1 MPQIQAIR
9 ANHTAAEG
17 TDDRLLSIR
26 LVCETTG
33 RGKTWLMEAVR
44 ERNFPS
50 PTKISG
56 RLFWSDREVQRWVA
70 GRLAERESMQ
80 SRHSD
85 REVVD

>member
-9 ANHTAAEG
+9 ANHAASEG
-17 TDDRLLSIR
+17 TGDRLLSIG
-26 LVCETTG
+26 LVSETTG
-33 RGKTWLMEAVR
+33 RGKTWLMTAVR
-44 ERNFPS
+44 EGTFPA

-80 SRHSD
+80 GRHSD